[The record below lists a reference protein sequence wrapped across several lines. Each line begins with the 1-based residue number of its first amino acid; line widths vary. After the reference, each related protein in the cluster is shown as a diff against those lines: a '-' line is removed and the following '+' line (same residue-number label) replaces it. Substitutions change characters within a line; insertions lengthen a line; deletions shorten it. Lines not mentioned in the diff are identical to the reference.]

1 MDQQGPPF
9 TIASLLRGINGQTHV
24 SLTLATVV
32 VGALLIFVAAFL
44 LGLYCGWTWQRH
56 HTGS

>member
-9 TIASLLRGINGQTHV
+9 VIAGLLRGINGQTHV

-32 VGALLIFVAAFL
+32 VGALVIFVMAFL
-44 LGLYCGWTWQRH
+44 LGLCCGSAWQRRRR
-56 HTGS
+56 